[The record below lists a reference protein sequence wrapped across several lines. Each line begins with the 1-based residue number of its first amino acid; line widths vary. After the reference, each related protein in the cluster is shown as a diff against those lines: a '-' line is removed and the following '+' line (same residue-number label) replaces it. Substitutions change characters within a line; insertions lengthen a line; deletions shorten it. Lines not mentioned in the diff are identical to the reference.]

1 MSRADLAKQFEDV
14 FTRLLAGESDE
25 PHAMTLSDSFEVMAN
40 TLLPH
45 RGGAF
50 DGVSPMWVKRRS
62 PRKLEFI
69 GDMHVL
75 GGHHVKPLEPL
86 RATAV
91 DKRITKQGI
100 WIQLWIS
107 DDHAEAELSKALGVC
122 EAEV

>member
-1 MSRADLAKQFEDV
+1 MSRADLAKQFEGV
-14 FTRLLAGESDE
+14 FIRLLDGESDDT
-25 PHAMTLSDSFEVMAN
+25 HAETLSDAFEVMAN
-40 TLLPH
+40 TLFPH

-50 DGVSPMWVKRRS
+50 DGVSPLWTKRRS

-75 GGHHVKPLEPL
+75 GHHAKPVESF
-86 RATAV
+86 RGTAV

-100 WIQLWIS
+100 WIQLWIGEE
-107 DDHAEAELSKALGVC
+107 HAEAELSKALGVC